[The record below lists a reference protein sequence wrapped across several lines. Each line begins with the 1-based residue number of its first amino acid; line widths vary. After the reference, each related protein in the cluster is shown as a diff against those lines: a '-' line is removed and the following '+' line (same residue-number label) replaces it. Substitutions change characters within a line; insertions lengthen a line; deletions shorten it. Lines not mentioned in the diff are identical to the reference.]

1 MDDRTREGEAVPR
14 DEPTFTL
21 LTLLLIA
28 TAHAPGQA
36 AAANPFFAADPSPA
50 AYVAWCVA

>member
-1 MDDRTREGEAVPR
+1 MIERERAKAVPR